1 MQAPLELLGGRVV
14 AAEPMGQ
21 MWLADQRASS
31 SPRSLSS
38 ETPTSHSVPLAISF
52 PEGTLQISLSKY
64 RQLLPPLHK
73 SSYQF

>member
-1 MQAPLELLGGRVV
+1 MQAPLELFWSGMV
-14 AAEPMGQ
+14 AAVPMDQ
-21 MWLADQRASS
+21 MQLADQRASS

-38 ETPTSHSVPLAISF
+38 ERPNSHYVPHAISF
-52 PEGTLQISLSKY
+52 PEGGLHISLSKY